1 MRSREAKK
9 FLLGLLLA
17 EAGFT
22 AAAALL
28 FGAGAALLVALCSGT
43 CLTMAVRFCI
53 RRAREIDQ
61 LSEYLASV
69 YAGGEILDIR
79 TQREGELNALRDDI
93 YKITT
98 ILGQQ
103 KAALEA
109 DKRLLADFLGDVA
122 HQLKT
127 PIAAILLQTELW
139 EDKAVPACEKDQ
151 CACNVA
157 QAAERMSWLVEQL
170 LKLCRL
176 DAAVVRFEQ
185 KPNDALELLRSAAQ
199 SVRSLCAGRGV
210 TVEWT
215 GQQVS
220 CLCDRAWTLEALTN
234 LAKNAAEHTKR
245 GGKVTLSCERNALYT
260 EMTVENDGPPI
271 SQEEFPH
278 LFQRFWRGK
287 NAAPGSAGIGLALAK
302 AIAQGQ
308 GGTVRAEN
316 GIRGP
321 RFTLRFYAGDEAVT
335 VLSPGSHP
343 EAVS

>member
-9 FLLGLLLA
+9 FLLELLLTCA
-17 EAGFT
+17 AFT
-22 AAAALL
+22 AAGALL
-28 FGAGAALLVALCSGT
+28 LGAGAALAAALCGGT
-43 CLTMAVRFCI
+43 CLALAAGFCVC
-53 RRAREIDQ
+53 RAREIDR

-69 YAGGEILDIR
+69 YTGGEILDIR

-98 ILGQQ
+98 ILGEQ
-103 KAALEA
+103 KAALEE

-139 EDKAVPACEKDQ
+139 EDEAVPAEEKDQ
-151 CACNVA
+151 CASRVS
-157 QAAERMSWLVEQL
+157 QAAERMGWLVEQL

-176 DAAVVRFEQ
+176 DAAVVRFERKQ
-185 KPNDALELLRSAAQ
+185 NDALELLRAAAQ
-199 SVRSLCAGRGV
+199 SVQPLCADRGV
-210 TVEWT
+210 AVEWA
-215 GQQVS
+215 GPPVS

-234 LAKNAAEHTKR
+234 LAKNAAEHTDA
-245 GGKVTLSCERNALYT
+245 GGRVTLSCEGNALYT
-260 EMTVENDGPPI
+260 EFAVENDGSPI
-271 SQEEFPH
+271 PEEEFPH
-278 LFQRFWRGK
+278 LFERFWRGK

-316 GIRGP
+316 GLRGP

-335 VLSPGSHP
+335 VLSPGGHP
-343 EAVS
+343 DAVS